1 MVTTRVEK
9 TNNEAVTCYI
19 EGEMNIDSCPAVRKA
34 LTKLMA
40 KKISKITLDFSGII
54 YIDSSGLGML
64 IEILKEIQAYG
75 GKLELSRLPERI
87 KNIFEI
93 KKLDKLFTIV

>member
-1 MVTTRVEK
+1 
-9 TNNEAVTCYI
+9 
-19 EGEMNIDSCPAVRKA
+19 
-34 LTKLMA
+34 
-40 KKISKITLDFSGII
+40 
-54 YIDSSGLGML
+54 ML